1 MITTAE
7 ALRVSEE
14 LLGTPYSTYDCI
26 NYIKKIIRSAAG
38 GDKKYQTAGTNSLW
52 RSRDLTWK
60 QESLDG
66 ALPGMLA
73 FKVSGEDVHH
83 IGLVVPGGKVRHSS
97 STKGMAVET
106 DLYNGQWHYLA
117 KHKLIQVDEGGGTVA
132 EPTSAVLYKA
142 TVNTN
147 ESGLNL
153 RAGPSTS
160 DRKIAAIPKGAT
172 VEVMRDAGSGWLF
185 VKSDVGIGYVSSQ
198 YLVRDAAASE
208 TDGNW
213 NEAEASGDWH
223 ENLTLISESG
233 SVINLQGRWR
243 LAVD

>member
-1 MITTAE
+1 MISIDE

-26 NYIKKIIRSAAG
+26 NYIKKIIRSAKG
-38 GDKKYQTAGTNSLW
+38 GDPKYQTAGTNSLW
-52 RSRDLTWK
+52 RSKDLIWK
-60 QESLDG
+60 QQSLDC
-66 ALPGMLA
+66 AMPGMLA
-73 FKVSGEDVHH
+73 FKVNGEDVHH

-97 STKGMAVET
+97 SAKGMAVET
-106 DLYNGQWHYLA
+106 ELYNGQWHYLA
-117 KHKLIQVDEGGGTVA
+117 MHRLIQIGEGGGTVT
-132 EPTSAVLYKA
+132 EPTSKVLYKA

-153 RAGPSTS
+153 RNGPSTS
-160 DRKIAAIPKGAT
+160 DRKIAAIPKGST
-172 VEVMRDAGSGWLF
+172 VEVMRDIGNGWLF
-185 VKSDVGIGYVSSQ
+185 VRSDAGIGYVNGQ
-198 YLVRDAAASE
+198 YLVREETAE

-213 NEAEASGDWH
+213 HEAEPSGDWH